1 MPRNLNFAQASLENI
16 NTVSI
21 TNTTLATA
29 NLVLQSVG
37 SKLYFD
43 KQEIGTGGGGDFW
56 QDGGSSNIFTDKDKV
71 LLSNSQAHLQFNS
84 NVLIQVQDSSR
95 FYSVQI
101 GRGEVSS
108 SQGAIG
114 IGYNSG
120 GPSQGSSAVAIG
132 TGAGD
137 LNQGSSAIAI
147 GENTGQIGQGSDAIA
162 LGERAGRS
170 SQGTK
175 SISIGYFSG
184 VNGQNNYSIAIGH
197 KAGED
202 GQHLNSIVLNSNS
215 GPLNTTQSDSF
226 FVRPIRQSE
235 NPSDSTSN
243 VVWYNR
249 LTHELCYNP

>member
-1 MPRNLNFAQASLENI
+1 MPRDLNFSDGNLNNI
-16 NTVSI
+16 SNITLVNTSVSSS
-21 TNTTLATA
+21 

-56 QDGGSSNIFTDKDKV
+56 QDGGSSNIFTDKGKV
-71 LLSNSQAHLQFNS
+71 LLSNTSAHLQFNS
-84 NVLIQVQDSSR
+84 NVLIQVQDTSR

-101 GRGEVSS
+101 GRGEVST

-137 LNQGSSAIAI
+137 LSQGASAISI
-147 GENTGQIGQGSDAIA
+147 GENTGQISQSSDAIA
-162 LGERAGRS
+162 LGQRAGRI

-202 GQHLNSIVLNSNS
+202 GQHLRSIVLNANS
-215 GPLNTTQSDSF
+215 AALNTTQSDSF
-226 FVRPIRQSE
+226 FVNPIRSV
-235 NPSDSTSN
+235 SDTTGLKQLYYDTSTN
-243 VVWYNR
+243 EIVHYV
-249 LTHELCYNP
+249 PP